1 MQKIINTAG
10 MHAVPIPKGQEHLT
24 LEEFISNGSVAE
36 VEQFCKKHHTSYLSK
51 PFLKASWGEILFSE
65 CPLCAKDREE
75 RLKAEEEEQ
84 NQKNRERAEKW
95 LEYELKNRGCGK
107 KYLIQ
112 RKILDNNVGLMSKV
126 KDFLE
131 NDGSNFKENK
141 NLIVLG
147 GVGIGK
153 TFFAY
158 KMVEVALGLGLRYI
172 YANSFEL
179 VGLYKSKVINGFNRT
194 NSFENLQEFLD
205 GVDCLIVDEIDYFI
219 KGTNDARDEETLHHL
234 AQICEKED
242 IRLVL
247 LGNCNREELKNALS
261 PKIYSRVSGGKV
273 INGWGI
279 EDLRRAK

>member
-1 MQKIINTAG
+1 MQKIIKS
-10 MHAVPIPKGQEHLT
+10 HAVPIPKGQEHLS
-24 LEEFISNGSVAE
+24 LDELIRNGSVGE
-36 VEQFCKKHHTSYLSK
+36 MERCCEKHQTSYLSK

-65 CPLCAKDREE
+65 CPLCAQAREE
-75 RLKAEEEEQ
+75 RLKAEEEE
-84 NQKNRERAEKW
+84 KKHKERERAEKW

-107 KYLIQ
+107 KYLSQ
-112 RKILDNNVGLMSKV
+112 RKTLDNNVGLMSKV
-126 KDFLE
+126 KEFLE
-131 NDGSNFKENK
+131 NDGCNFKNTQ

-158 KMVEVALGLGLRYI
+158 KMVEVALSLGLRYI

-179 VGLYKSKVINGFNRT
+179 VGSYKSKVINGFNRT

-242 IRLVL
+242 IRLVFV
-247 LGNCNREELKNALS
+247 GNCNREELKNALS
-261 PKIYSRVSGGKV
+261 PKIYSRIGGGKV

-279 EDLRRAK
+279 EDLRRIK